1 VVECGMRRPLFQFRL
16 STLLWITL
24 AVGVFLW
31 MLRPSESPD
40 VHLVKLVIVL
50 SMPFVA
56 LSLEYIKRR
65 KHD

>member
-1 VVECGMRRPLFQFRL
+1 MPRPYFQFRL

-31 MLRPSESPD
+31 MLRPSESPE
-40 VHLVKLVIVL
+40 VQMVKLVIVL

-65 KHD
+65 KND